1 MSNEIKINKITLDL
15 AGQKVDLTV
24 EQARELK
31 EVLDNLFKKEVTYF
45 PMVPIIY
52 PPFQPIWAEGNLPL
66 SNPYWRVDCNSQG
79 HLTYKTVN

>member
-45 PMVPIIY
+45 PMVP
-52 PPFQPIWAEGNLPL
+52 
-66 SNPYWRVDCNSQG
+66 
-79 HLTYKTVN
+79 